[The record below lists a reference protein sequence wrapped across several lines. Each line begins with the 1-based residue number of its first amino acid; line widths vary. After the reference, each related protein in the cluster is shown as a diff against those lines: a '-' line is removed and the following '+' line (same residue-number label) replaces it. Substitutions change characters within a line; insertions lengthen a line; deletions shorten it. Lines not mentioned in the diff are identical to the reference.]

1 MEIKSVLLILVKTTI
16 FSLIL
21 AMGINLSLTKMLS
34 FWRKPALLCRAL
46 LAVVVFV
53 PLSVVI
59 LLKVFNLPQEVMAG
73 LAFLAVSPGSPL
85 MTRRLRKAGASF
97 QDSSSLQL
105 TLALLAVFVTPITL
119 NILMTIFGHLSV
131 KVTILEVARQVTM
144 VQFLPVCLAL
154 LMQKFAP
161 KLATKIAQ
169 PLTVIANGLF
179 LVLMVLACIVAF
191 PLFLKV
197 QGLSLIAIA
206 IMVIVSLGIGHTLGG
221 PDDDK
226 RSMLAIS
233 CIARNIGLA
242 LFIAILNDIHQ
253 QVIPTIVAYTI
264 LGSVL
269 GMVYSVWNKRKL
281 PKSLE

>member
-53 PLSVVI
+53 PLLVI
-59 LLKVFNLPQEVMAG
+59 LLLKVFNLPQEVMAG
-73 LAFLAVSPGSPL
+73 LAFLAVSPGAPL

-97 QDSSSLQL
+97 QDSASLQL

-179 LVLMVLACIVAF
+179 LVLIVLACIVAF

-206 IMVIVSLGIGHTLGG
+206 IMVIVSLGIGHSLGG

-253 QVIPTIVAYTI
+253 QVIPTLVAYTI

>member
-16 FSLIL
+16 FSLML
-21 AMGINLSLTKMLS
+21 AMGINLSWAKMLS

-53 PLSVVI
+53 PLLVVL

-73 LAFLAVSPGSPL
+73 LAFLAVSPGTPL
-85 MTRRLRKAGASF
+85 MTRRLRKAGANF
-97 QDSSSLQL
+97 QDSASLQL

-119 NILMTIFGHLSV
+119 NILMTLFGYLSV

-161 KLATKIAQ
+161 KFTTKIAQ

-179 LVLMVLACIVAF
+179 LVLIVLACIVAF

-197 QGLSLIAIA
+197 QGLSMVAIA
-206 IMVIVSLGIGHTLGG
+206 IMVIVSLGIGHILAG
-221 PDDDK
+221 PDNDQQ
-226 RSMLAIS
+226 SVLAIS

-242 LFIAILNDIHQ
+242 LFIAILNDVHK
-253 QVIPTIVAYTI
+253 QVIPTLVAYTI

-269 GMVYSVWNKRKL
+269 GVVYSVWNKRKL
-281 PKSLE
+281 PTSPE